1 MRSFFYQLDAMSRDA
16 KQDDNL
22 DLLVLCGDVKSYI
35 MEATFTKYK
44 KAKTI
49 LGVWGMTYSE
59 ASFATGM
66 KGSTIRE
73 ARKKL
78 SNELYELFGYDFF
91 TVVGEGSKKAIS
103 EGRARLNLA
112 KRGFR
117 AEEFIPQEVLR
128 GILSKAEVGGGED
141 IDVTSCGAEIQFLV
155 RHSKQNIEYEMSKL
169 DINKL
174 VYLIKMLNNEA
185 DTLSNIRRLV
195 GCFERTGK

>member
-1 MRSFFYQLDAMSRDA
+1 MRSFFYQLDSMFEDA
-16 KQDDNL
+16 KRDDNL
-22 DLLVLCGDVKSYI
+22 DLLVLCQDVKSYI
-35 MEATFTKYK
+35 MEASFTRYK
-44 KAKTI
+44 KVKTV
-49 LGVWGMTYSE
+49 LGAWGMTDRE

-66 KGSTIRE
+66 KEAAIRV
-73 ARKKL
+73 ARRNL
-78 SNELYELFGYDFF
+78 SNSLYEILGYDFF

-117 AEEFIPQEVLR
+117 AEEFIPSDVLR
-128 GILSKAEVGGGED
+128 GILSKAEVGSGED